1 MLAKAVLISIATT
14 SSTWICRANVGTY
27 PSHQR
32 RCASTAKQSGGTS
45 GEGTIHMQ
53 NDSIETL
60 LLRHYGSTAQAP
72 AALEEKLRASVRQEV
87 AKINEQERVA
97 AYLRQRR
104 FSRRKAVRLV
114 AMGTAGLSVL
124 SVGM

>member
-1 MLAKAVLISIATT
+1 
-14 SSTWICRANVGTY
+14 
-27 PSHQR
+27 
-32 RCASTAKQSGGTS
+32 
-45 GEGTIHMQ
+45 MQ

-97 AYLRQRR
+97 AYLRHRR

-124 SVGM
+124 SVGMASLRTVEAALLGQDVTKPAYS